1 MDTNEKAF
9 DALVYLSS
17 IIANTMDKARL
28 KEMLARDIDLS
39 DFEINYSELAEHVDL
54 ANLGSNVDLY
64 DLANYHIDHDE
75 LASHIDIDH
84 EAVAS
89 NVDMDEL
96 TAYLGAEGK
105 EKMADMEQ
113 RFYALSQDVEPEKYD
128 KLIEQLALEGERMQ
142 RQVTAMS
149 NALSIRI
156 EELAEAKTEILDL
169 KDLTADLNL
178 ALDRIQKRSFGER
191 MRRLWRWIKK
201 TCRL

>member
-113 RFYALSQDVEPEKYD
+113 RFYALSQDVEPEEYD